1 MKRPYKLILASLLC
15 AAPLGALLP
24 GCGGGGGGSSTGPF
38 RLETR
43 LGIRF
48 DETSLGNLTVQLED
62 TASSTKKI
70 VGTFQVLNR
79 TTGTATPTAT
89 TVATAVPGT
98 TPTATAV
105 PNRVDFYPAPASYI
119 IRGTVTTNSLSQ
131 PVLDAT
137 GSFQGGPTFTLRGIL
152 DTGQKIRLE
161 AAFREG
167 TRVTEGTL
175 LAEQVT
181 GGGGGATA
189 TPIATRTATPIGTAT
204 PVGTTTPG
212 TTATPIATTTA
223 TPFLTATPLATAT
236 VTPTPS
242 VTAIP

>member
-38 RLETR
+38 RLESR
-43 LGIRF
+43 LGIQF
-48 DETSLGNLTVQLED
+48 DPTSQGNLTVQLED

-70 VGTFQVLNR
+70 VGTLQILNR
-79 TTGTATPTAT
+79 STG
-89 TVATAVPGT
+89 

-105 PNRVDFYPAPASYI
+105 VTPLPGATSAPTPLPNRVDFYPAPASYI
-119 IRGTVTTNSLSQ
+119 IRGTLTVNSTNQ
-131 PVLDAT
+131 AILDAK
-137 GSFQGGPTFTLRGIL
+137 GSFEDGPTFTLRGNL
-152 DTGQKIRLE
+152 QPGQKIRLE

-167 TRVTEGTL
+167 TLVTEGTL
-175 LAEQVT
+175 LAEQVN
-181 GGGGGATA
+181 GGGTATA
-189 TPIATRTATPIGTAT
+189 TPGATRTATPI
-204 PVGTTTPG
+204 GTTTPG
-212 TTATPIATTTA
+212 TTATPIGTTTPGTTA

-242 VTAIP
+242 ATPIL